1 MTDRSACQRNR
12 DIPIRI
18 FRNNISVEERPLPS
32 TTLKLFAILLL
43 LLEFNIAQL
52 VAAVGVVASDL
63 PFL

>member
-43 LLEFNIAQL
+43 EFNIAQL